1 MSVFKGIARGLLKEG
16 PFKFRLLKV
25 YIVFET
31 AILLTELVSVK
42 DFIRPSISEYH
53 LLVGFPCRAIRQKLC
68 FEIVLDFKCHFSMV
82 FHLLILLSLDLAKI
96 TLWKFKG
103 FCPQ

>member
-53 LLVGFPCRAIRQKLC
+53 LLVGFPCRALRQKLC
-68 FEIVLDFKCHFSMV
+68 FEIVLDFKCHFSMA
-82 FHLLILLSLDLAKI
+82 FSFTYSSLIRSRQDYPVEI
-96 TLWKFKG
+96 
-103 FCPQ
+103 

>member
-53 LLVGFPCRAIRQKLC
+53 LLVGFPCRAIRRKLS
-68 FEIVLDFKCHFSMV
+68 FEIVLDFKCHF
-82 FHLLILLSLDLAKI
+82 FHDIFIYLFFSH
-96 TLWKFKG
+96 
-103 FCPQ
+103 

>member
-1 MSVFKGIARGLLKEG
+1 MPNNRSASSLWRKFIAFLKEG

-42 DFIRPSISEYH
+42 GELKS
-53 LLVGFPCRAIRQKLC
+53 
-68 FEIVLDFKCHFSMV
+68 
-82 FHLLILLSLDLAKI
+82 
-96 TLWKFKG
+96 KFM
-103 FCPQ
+103 